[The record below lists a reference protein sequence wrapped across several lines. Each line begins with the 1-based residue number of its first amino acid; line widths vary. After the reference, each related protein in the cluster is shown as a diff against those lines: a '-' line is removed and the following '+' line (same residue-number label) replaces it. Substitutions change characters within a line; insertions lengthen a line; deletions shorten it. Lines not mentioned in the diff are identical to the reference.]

1 MPGFGR
7 RPNILMPPSSPDT
20 DPFRIER
27 FESRH
32 KSRRGVDWRAVA
44 RFGLGLVGVAWSLLL
59 LAWLTLHWGILPHVG
74 EWRPEIEAQ
83 ASRALGVPVR
93 IGRIQVQSSGW
104 VPALELQDVVLY
116 DAARHEALR
125 LPRVA
130 AAVSARSLL
139 ALSLRFEQL
148 LIENARLEIRRDAQ
162 GRVFVAGLPMQG
174 GSGEGGEAAADWFFE
189 QHEFVIRHGSVRW
202 IDERSGAPPLDL
214 ADVDLVVRNGLRS
227 HAMRLDATPPADW
240 GERFTLRGR
249 FTQPLLARHGDWR
262 RWKGTLHAQLPR
274 ADVSQ
279 LRRHVALPFEL
290 SQGEGALRA
299 WLEIDDGEPRAATVD
314 VALNAVDLRLQRDL
328 QPLSL
333 AELQGRF
340 SLRRDAKGI
349 SLGAQDFTF
358 VTGEGVRWP
367 RSRIQ
372 VAWAQRQD
380 KPDQPITGG
389 EVSADLLDLGL
400 MADVAERLPL
410 GSALRKLLA
419 ETAPRGEVQN
429 LSAHWDGPLDA
440 PQRYGVKARLAGLS
454 IAAGPV
460 PQAPAVGRPGW
471 QKAQIDLHATER
483 GGEARLN
490 LDGGALEFPGVFEQ
504 PVIALD
510 RFEAGLAWRI
520 DPAKAAGQ
528 LPAVELKV
536 SNARF
541 ANLDAEGELN
551 ATWRTGPGAGTGRGA
566 RYPGLLDMSGRL
578 TRGQATSVAR
588 YLPLGIP
595 GETRDYVAR
604 SVLGGQVD
612 AATFK
617 VKGDLWQ
624 FPFSNARE
632 GEFRI
637 GGMVSDVTLAYVPG
651 APGEAPP
658 WPAFDHVAGELVF
671 DRNTMEIRQAKARVY
686 GYELSGV
693 QGGIRNLAEKSTLVI
708 EGQGRGLLSDALC
721 YVASSPIA
729 GWTSQ
734 ALSQASGSGLSELR
748 LALNIP
754 LHDAGQSTV
763 KGSVTLLGN
772 DLRIRPDAPALGNAR
787 ARVEF
792 THKGFAIRGGSAR
805 VLGGEATIEGGTQP
819 DGSLRFVAQGVATA
833 EGLRRATELPMV
845 ARMAGS
851 FSGQTPYRFGLGI
864 VKGQTE
870 INLSS
875 PLTGMALDLP
885 APLRKSA
892 EAALPL
898 RVVTQLAPDTLGGPA
913 PRDTLRVEL
922 GNVLQAQYQRDLSR
936 DTPQVIAGAM
946 GVLETMPAPA
956 SPMAANVNLGVFDA
970 DAWQQVAA
978 RWFGHAGGAG
988 AGAASVPEAGG
999 ADEGYLPRQLA
1010 VRAQELRLGGRRL
1023 SKVVASLSTVP
1034 GAENRWRADVV
1045 AEQLAGYVEYRL
1057 PRGAG
1062 AGRVF
1067 ARLSRLSLPP
1077 AEVASVE
1084 SLLEQAPT
1092 SVPALD
1098 IVVDDFDLRGKRLGK
1113 LEIEALNRSLEGRGG
1128 PREWRLTKFNLGMP
1142 EAQLQASGQ
1151 WSPGA
1156 DGRRRM
1162 VMNFTLDVNDGG
1174 ALLGRLGTEGAL
1186 RGGKGRL
1193 QGQVAWAG
1201 SPFSLDYPSLNGQ
1214 LNLSLD
1220 NGRFLKAGAGAAR
1233 LLGVLSLQS
1242 LPRRLVLDFRDVFQ
1256 EGFAF
1261 DHAAGDVQ
1269 IHDGVASTNNLRMR
1283 GVQAAVLME
1292 GQADL
1297 GRETQDLRVVVVP
1310 EINAGTASLA
1320 YAAINPAVGLG
1331 TFLAQLFLRKPL
1343 MEASTRE
1350 FHVSGGWDDPKVE
1363 RVQHK
1368 GGGAD
1373 PLDEMEAAAPQTA
1386 GASAPVGDK
1395 P

>member
-20 DPFRIER
+20 DPLRIER

-32 KSRRGVDWRAVA
+32 KSRRGIDWRALA

-59 LAWLTLHWGILPHVG
+59 LAWLTLHWGILPHVN
-74 EWRPEIEAQ
+74 EWRPQIEAQ
-83 ASRALGVPVR
+83 ASRTLGVPVR

-104 VPALELQDVVLY
+104 VPALRLDDVVLY
-116 DAARHEALR
+116 DAAQHEALR

-139 ALSLRFEQL
+139 AFSLRFEQL
-148 LIENARLEIRRDAQ
+148 LIENARLEVRRDAQ
-162 GRVFVAGLPMQG
+162 GRIFVAGLRMQG
-174 GSGEGGEAAADWFFE
+174 GAGEGGEAAADWFFE

-202 IDERSGAPPLDL
+202 IDERGNAPPLDL

-227 HAMRLDATPPADW
+227 HAMRIDATPPPEW
-240 GERFTLRGR
+240 GERFTLQGR

-262 RWKGTLHAQLPR
+262 RWHGTLHAQLPR

-299 WLEIDDGEPRAATVD
+299 WLDIDAGEPRAATVD
-314 VALNAVDLRLQRDL
+314 VALNAVNLKLQRDL
-328 QPLSL
+328 EPLSL

-340 SLRRDAKGI
+340 SMRRDDKGVT
-349 SLGAQDFTF
+349 LAAQDFTF
-358 VTGEGVRWP
+358 VTGEGQRWP
-367 RSRIQ
+367 RSRLQ
-372 VAWAQRQD
+372 LGWQQRQD

-389 EVSADLLDLGL
+389 EASADLLDLGL

-410 GSALRKLLA
+410 GAALRKLLA
-419 ETAPRGEVQN
+419 ETAPRGEVRN
-429 LSAHWDGPLDA
+429 LSARWEGPLDA
-440 PQRYGVKARLAGLS
+440 PQRYAVKARLAGLS

-471 QKAQIDLHATER
+471 QKAQIDLHATEA

-504 PVIALD
+504 PVVALD
-510 RFEAGLAWRI
+510 RFDAELAWRI
-520 DPAKAAGQ
+520 TPAKAADQ
-528 LPAVELKV
+528 PPAVELKV
-536 SNARF
+536 ANARF
-541 ANLDAEGELN
+541 ANQDAEGELN
-551 ATWRTGPGAGTGRGA
+551 AAWRTGPGTGTGRGA

-595 GETRDYVAR
+595 AETRDYVAR
-604 SVLGGQVD
+604 SVLGGQVE

-624 FPFSNARE
+624 FPFSNAKE

-637 GGMVSDVTLAYVPG
+637 AGTVSDVTLAYVPG

-658 WPAFDHVAGELVF
+658 WPAFDHVGGELVF
-671 DRNTMEIRQAKARVY
+671 DRNSMEIRQARARVY

-693 QGGIRNLAEKSTLVI
+693 QGGIRNLADKSTLVI
-708 EGQGRGLLSDALC
+708 EGQGRGPLADALR
-721 YVASSPIA
+721 YVAGSPIA
-729 GWTSQ
+729 GWTSH
-734 ALSQASGSGLSELR
+734 ALGQASGNGPSELK
-748 LALNIP
+748 LALSIP

-772 DLRIRPDAPALGNAR
+772 DLRIRPDTPQLGNAK

-805 VLGGEATIEGGTQP
+805 VLGGDASIEGGTQP
-819 DGSLRFVAQGVATA
+819 DGSLRFMAQGVATA
-833 EGLRRATELPMV
+833 DGLRRATELPVV

-851 FSGQTPYRFGLGI
+851 FSGQAPYRFNLGI

-870 INLSS
+870 IGLTS
-875 PLTGMALDLP
+875 PLTGLALDLP

-898 RVVTQLAPDTLGGPA
+898 RLVTQLATDTLNGPA
-913 PRDTLRVEL
+913 PRDTLRLEL
-922 GNVLQAQYQRDLSR
+922 GSVLQAQYQRDLSH
-936 DTPQVIAGAM
+936 DTPQVLSGAM

-956 SPMAANVNLGVFDA
+956 SPVAANVNLGVFDA
-970 DAWQQVAA
+970 DAWQQVAT
-978 RWFGHAGGAG
+978 RWFGSGGAAAG
-988 AGAASVPEAGG
+988 PASAADTGAA
-999 ADEGYLPRQLA
+999 DDGYLPRQLA
-1010 VRAQELRLGGRRL
+1010 VRAQELHIGGRRL
-1023 SKVVASLSTVP
+1023 SKVVANLSTVA
-1034 GAENRWRADVV
+1034 GAENRWHADIV
-1045 AEQLAGYVEYRL
+1045 AEQLAGVIEYRL
-1057 PRGAG
+1057 PRGSG

-1098 IVVDDFDLRGKRLGK
+1098 IVVDDFDLRGRRLGK
-1113 LEIEALNRSLEGRGG
+1113 LEIEAQNRSIEGRGS

-1142 EAQLQASGQ
+1142 EAQLQATGL
-1151 WSPGA
+1151 WSPA
-1156 DGRRRM
+1156 VEGRRRM

-1174 ALLGRLGTEGAL
+1174 ALLTRLGTEGAL

-1193 QGQVAWAG
+1193 QGQVSWSG

-1214 LNLSLD
+1214 LNLALD

-1242 LPRRLVLDFRDVFQ
+1242 LPRRLALDFRDVFQ

-1292 GQADL
+1292 GEADI

-1350 FHVSGGWDDPKVE
+1350 FHVSGSWDDPKVD

-1368 GGGAD
+1368 GPVTVPD
-1373 PLDEMEAAAPQTA
+1373 IEAAAQPTA
-1386 GASAPVGDK
+1386 GASSPVGDK